1 MFKSATLK
9 LTVWYVIILVS
20 ISLLFSVVIYSI
32 ALSEVGAR
40 IENLQQS
47 APPML
52 PDDSTLFNIIR
63 EAQIHEA
70 ENSLIGALVI
80 TNLIIW
86 FAGGFGSYYLAR
98 RTLRPIEETHEA
110 QSKFTSDASHE
121 LRTPLASMKIELEVA
136 LRDPST
142 TKKEMRELLES
153 NLEEV
158 NRLTKLSHTLLQL
171 SRLDHST
178 ILSENIEIGEIT
190 KMMIERFNKT
200 QPRITL
206 HNERKVHVLTN
217 ESNVEELLTILI
229 DNALKYS
236 PSDSSVDVT
245 LIKQR
250 QMSGFK
256 IVNEG
261 EGIPP
266 ETLPHIFNRF
276 YRADASRTGS
286 AKKGYG
292 LGLSLAKKIVE
303 LHNGELT
310 VSSAINEDTTFQV
323 LLPNIKR
330 TPPKLPQMPVRK
342 KHM

>member
-9 LTVWYVIILVS
+9 LTIWYVIILVS
-20 ISLLFSVVIYSI
+20 ISLLFSVIIYSI
-32 ALSEVGAR
+32 ALSEIVAR
-40 IENLQQS
+40 IANLQQS
-47 APPML
+47 APSMFPG
-52 PDDSTLFNIIR
+52 DSALFNIIR
-63 EAQIHEA
+63 TAQIHEA
-70 ENSLIGALVI
+70 ENSLTGALII
-80 TNLIIW
+80 TNLVIW

-98 RTLRPIEETHEA
+98 RTLRPIEEAHDA

-142 TKKEMRELLES
+142 SKGEMRELLES

-171 SRLDHST
+171 SKLDHVN
-178 ILSENIEIGEIT
+178 IDRDNIELGQVT
-190 KMMIERFNKT
+190 SMVVDRFNKF

-206 HNERKVHVLTN
+206 HNKRKIHVLAN

-236 PSDSSVDVT
+236 PPDSNVDVT

-256 IVNEG
+256 VVNAG
-261 EGIPP
+261 EGIPA
-266 ETLPHIFNRF
+266 ESLPHIFNRF
-276 YRADASRTGS
+276 YRADPSRTGS

-310 VSSAINEDTTFQV
+310 VSSAVNEDTTFQV

-330 TPPKLPQMPVRK
+330 TPPKLPHMPVRK

>member
-9 LTVWYVIILVS
+9 LTIWYVIILVC

-32 ALSEVGAR
+32 ALSEIGAR
-40 IENLQQS
+40 IANLQNS
-47 APPML
+47 SSPMFAG
-52 PDDSTLFNIIR
+52 DVSLFNLFR
-63 EAQIHEA
+63 AAQLHEAQ
-70 ENSLIGALVI
+70 NNLIGSLVI

-98 RTLRPIEETHEA
+98 RTLRPIEEAHEA

-142 TKKEMRELLES
+142 AKAEMRELLES

-171 SRLDHST
+171 SKLEHDEIVRENVDISRLSKT
-178 ILSENIEIGEIT
+178 V
-190 KMMIERFNKT
+190 IERFNKIH
-200 QPRITL
+200 PRITL
-206 HNERKVHVLTN
+206 HDRRNVQALAN

-236 PSDSSVDVT
+236 PIDTTVTVT
-245 LIKQR
+245 LVKQR

-256 IVNEG
+256 VVNAG
-261 EGIPP
+261 EGIPA
-266 ETLPHIFNRF
+266 ESLPHIFNRF

-286 AKKGYG
+286 AKNGYG

-303 LHNGELT
+303 LHDGELT
-310 VSSAINEDTTFQV
+310 VSSAVDQDTTFQV
-323 LLPNIKR
+323 MLPNIKR
-330 TPPKLPQMPVRK
+330 TPPKLPHISVPK
-342 KHM
+342 KLM

>member
-40 IENLQQS
+40 ITNLQQS
-47 APPML
+47 TPAIFPG
-52 PDDSTLFNIIR
+52 DSAVFNIIR

-70 ENSLIGALVI
+70 ESSLIGALII
-80 TNLIIW
+80 TNLVIW

-98 RTLRPIEETHEA
+98 RTLRPIEEAHEA

-136 LRDPST
+136 LRDPSI
-142 TKKEMRELLES
+142 TKNEMRELLDS

-171 SRLDHST
+171 SRLDHAN
-178 ILSENIEIGEIT
+178 IVRENIELSGMT
-190 KMMIERFNKT
+190 AMVIERFNKM
-200 QPRITL
+200 QPRIVL
-206 HNERKVHVLTN
+206 RNRRKVHVLAN
-217 ESNVEELLTILI
+217 DSNVEELLTILI

-236 PSDSSVDVT
+236 PSDTTVHVT

-250 QMSGFK
+250 QMSGFQV
-256 IVNEG
+256 VNEG

-286 AKKGYG
+286 AKNGYG

-303 LHNGELT
+303 LHGGELT
-310 VSSAINEDTTFQV
+310 VSSAVNQMTTFQV
-323 LLPNIKR
+323 LLPNIRR
-330 TPPKLPQMPVRK
+330 TPPKLPQIPGRTK
-342 KHM
+342 FL

>member
-40 IENLQQS
+40 ITNLQQS
-47 APPML
+47 TPPTF
-52 PDDSTLFNIIR
+52 PSNSTLFNIVR

-70 ENSLIGALVI
+70 ENSLIGALII
-80 TNLIIW
+80 TNLVIW

-98 RTLRPIEETHEA
+98 RTLRPIEEAHEA
-110 QSKFTSDASHE
+110 QSRFTSDASHE

-136 LRDPST
+136 MRDPSL
-142 TKKEMRELLES
+142 KKSEMHELLES

-171 SRLDHST
+171 SRLDHAN
-178 ILSENIEIGEIT
+178 IASENIELGEVAT
-190 KMMIERFNKT
+190 KIIDKFSKT
-200 QPRITL
+200 QPRIIL
-206 HNERKVHVLTN
+206 HHPRKIHVLAN

-236 PSDSSVDVT
+236 PPDTTVDVS
-245 LIKQR
+245 LVKQR

-256 IVNEG
+256 VVNAG

-266 ETLPHIFNRF
+266 EALPHIFNRF

-286 AKKGYG
+286 AKNGYG

-303 LHNGELT
+303 LHGGELT
-310 VSSAINEDTTFQV
+310 VSSAINQNTTFQV

-330 TPPKLPQMPVRK
+330 TPPKLPQMNVLK
-342 KHM
+342 KNT

>member
-9 LTVWYVIILVS
+9 LTIWYVIIVIS
-20 ISLLFSVVIYSI
+20 ISVLFSIVIYSI
-32 ALSEVGAR
+32 ALSEVSAR
-40 IENLQQS
+40 IANLQQS
-47 APPML
+47 IPPL
-52 PDDSTLFNIIR
+52 IPGDSSVFTLMR
-63 EAQIHEA
+63 ETQIHEA

-80 TNLIIW
+80 TNLVIW

-98 RTLRPIEETHEA
+98 RTLRPIEEAHDA

-136 LRDPST
+136 LRDPATS
-142 TKKEMRELLES
+142 KGEMRELLES

-171 SRLDHST
+171 SKLDHDNIARENVELSAVTTT
-178 ILSENIEIGEIT
+178 I
-190 KMMIERFNKT
+190 IERFNKT
-200 QPRITL
+200 QPRIVL
-206 HNERKVHVLTN
+206 HNKRKIHVLAN

-236 PSDSSVDVT
+236 PSTSKVEIT

-256 IVNEG
+256 VVNAG
-261 EGIPP
+261 EGMPP

-303 LHNGELT
+303 LHDGELT
-310 VSSAINEDTTFQV
+310 VSSAVDQDTTFQV
-323 LLPNIKR
+323 MLPNIKR
-330 TPPKLPQMPVRK
+330 TPPKLPHMPIPK

>member
-9 LTVWYVIILVS
+9 LTIWYVIILVA
-20 ISLLFSVVIYSI
+20 ISLLFSIVIYSI
-32 ALSEVGAR
+32 ALSEVGVR
-40 IENLQQS
+40 ITNLQQS
-47 APPML
+47 STPGFPA
-52 PDDSTLFNIIR
+52 DSAVFNIIR

-70 ENSLIGALVI
+70 ESSLIGALVI
-80 TNLIIW
+80 TNLTIW

-110 QSKFTSDASHE
+110 QSRFTSDASHE

-136 LRDPST
+136 LRDQSLKPQ
-142 TKKEMRELLES
+142 EMRELLES

-171 SRLDHST
+171 SRLDHVN
-178 ILSENIEIGEIT
+178 IVRENIELSELA
-190 KMMIERFNKT
+190 KMIIERFNKT
-200 QPRITL
+200 NPRIVL
-206 HNERKVHVLTN
+206 HSPKKVHVLAN

-236 PSDSSVDVT
+236 PPNTTVDVT

-256 IVNEG
+256 VVNAG
-261 EGIPP
+261 EGIPA
-266 ETLPHIFNRF
+266 EALPHIFNRF

-310 VSSAINEDTTFQV
+310 VSSAIDQDTTFQV

-330 TPPKLPQMPVRK
+330 AAPKLPQMPSLK
-342 KHM
+342 KLM